1 MVGNTLTS
9 SMASFLS
16 AVRVFQGVT
25 WVLSRRAKPLLPIKS
40 FRIFSFGVH
49 LLLTHTCPSC
59 EYSCDN
65 IYIPKDGGLTIS
77 VIHQVPLCFSGRII
91 WWILEDSNLAFSCS
105 FRERPIHATP
115 VSRTQGGRGH
125 LSPHHSFYFRTTYI
139 TYRTVRSYPGPPSGI
154 RTLDPLIKSQVLQ
167 PAELRAEIIFKKY
180 FYK

>member
-40 FRIFSFGVH
+40 FRIFPFGVH

-154 RTLDPLIKSQVLQ
+154 RTLDPLIKSQVL
-167 PAELRAEIIFKKY
+167 
-180 FYK
+180 